1 MTDPSA
7 YTLRPRRPWGTV
19 RHLPGGRTRFPLW
32 VRVWRALVSKFAL
45 IVLCMGAAVGVVE
58 VKL

>member
-1 MTDPSA
+1 
-7 YTLRPRRPWGTV
+7 
-19 RHLPGGRTRFPLW
+19 